1 MKNNQKEI
9 SNKKIFSFIKRL
21 GAILAVVAISL
32 YIFFIPEDQLTG
44 LENFGYAGVFLFS
57 VITNATIFLP
67 APGLLIVFSLGARL
81 NPILIAVTAG
91 LGSAIGEL
99 SGYLAGY
106 SGRAII
112 DKKNIYTKLVNWM
125 KKNGELTILVMA
137 FIPNPF
143 FDLTGIAAGIL
154 KMPVWKFLFWAFI
167 GKFFKMLLIALAGAG
182 TLEIPWIKDLLTV

>member
-1 MKNNQKEI
+1 LKNNQKEI

-143 FDLTGIAAGIL
+143 LIL
-154 KMPVWKFLFWAFI
+154 RVLQL
-167 GKFFKMLLIALAGAG
+167 GY
-182 TLEIPWIKDLLTV
+182 

>member
-1 MKNNQKEI
+1 LKNNQKEI